1 MDITEKIKNT
11 SNFIKWLES
20 YKKKAIN
27 DILSKI
33 YQLMEECK
41 TDRIQLEE
49 TDLNM
54 SPIKI
59 TVKEIHLNEDNILEL
74 IDSDGNF
81 FCYLILLRFEDLI
94 KIVGNILFI

>member
-1 MDITEKIKNT
+1 MDIKEKIKNT
-11 SNFIKWLES
+11 SNFMKWLES
-20 YKKKAIN
+20 YKNKAIN

-54 SPIKI
+54 SSIKI

-81 FCYLILLRFEDLI
+81 FCYLILLSFEDLI